1 MMFLLEQPPGV
12 TPRVWFAFD
21 ADDLHRKLDAG
32 GGLPDWP
39 IQLWPDE
46 ESALMACENDA
57 EPLWQG
63 DGWRARWALR
73 EQLIATEVLAED

>member
-1 MMFLLEQPPGV
+1 MMFLLELPPGAR
-12 TPRVWFAFD
+12 PRVWFAFD
-21 ADDLHRKLDAG
+21 ADDLHRKLEAG
-32 GGLPDWP
+32 GGLPSCE
-39 IQLWPDE
+39 IRLWPDE

-57 EPLWQG
+57 EPQWQG